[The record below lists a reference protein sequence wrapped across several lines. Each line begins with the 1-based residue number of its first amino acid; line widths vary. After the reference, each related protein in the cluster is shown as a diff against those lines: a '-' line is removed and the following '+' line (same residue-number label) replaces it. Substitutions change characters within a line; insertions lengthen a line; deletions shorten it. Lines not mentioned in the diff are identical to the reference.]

1 MTAPRFIDQGLLA
14 DLSAQAQ
21 ANPRKRKNLNFHP
34 GDDAPCHRLL
44 NALEM
49 DSYIQPHRHLHPDK
63 AETLIVVRGKLGAL
77 CFDAQ
82 GQVTHKAVIAAGGAQ
97 IGMDTPAGV
106 FHSFVAL
113 EPGSVIFEAKA
124 GPYQPVSEAE
134 RAPWAP
140 AEQSAQGQDY
150 LAWMR
155 AQFD

>member
-1 MTAPRFIDQGLLA
+1 MTDPRFIDQSLLV
-14 DLSAQAQ
+14 DLSAQA
-21 ANPRKRKNLNFHP
+21 AASPRKRKNHNFHA
-34 GDDAPCHRLL
+34 GNDAPCHRLL

-63 AETLIVVRGKLGAL
+63 GETLVVVRGKLGAL

-82 GQVTHKAVIAAGGAQ
+82 GRITHKAVIAAGGEQ
-97 IGMDTPAGV
+97 IGLDTPAGV

-124 GPYQPVSEAE
+124 GPYEPVSEAE

-140 AEQSAQGQDY
+140 LEQSPEGQAY

-155 AQFD
+155 AQFE

>member
-1 MTAPRFIDQGLLA
+1 MTDPRFIDQDLLA
-14 DLSAQAQ
+14 DLSTQAQ
-21 ANPRKRKNLNFHP
+21 ASARKRKNLNFHP
-34 GDDAPCHRLL
+34 GDEAPCHRLL

-63 AETLIVVRGKLGAL
+63 AETLVVVRGKLGAL
-77 CFDAQ
+77 CFDEQ
-82 GQVTHKAVIAAGGAQ
+82 GRITHKAVIAAGGQQ

-124 GPYQPVSEAE
+124 GPYQPVGPDE

-140 AEQSAQGQDY
+140 AEQTPEGQAY

-155 AQFD
+155 AQF